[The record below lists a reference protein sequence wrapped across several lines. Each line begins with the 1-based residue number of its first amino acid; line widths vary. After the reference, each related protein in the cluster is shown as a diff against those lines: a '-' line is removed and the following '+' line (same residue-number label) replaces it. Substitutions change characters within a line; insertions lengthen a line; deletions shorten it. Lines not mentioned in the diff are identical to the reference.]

1 MKNKIKINDVTFNI
15 GNDKYSNGWYKE
27 KFADSVWEEY
37 TFRIIDYFSGKKN
50 IYLDVGSWIG
60 PTAIYSSYKYD
71 RVYAFEPDPVA
82 IDRLRLNLKA
92 NKDIKNII
100 IVPKLLSNKNGKSF
114 LGKRGSFGN
123 SLSREVDVSERDLE
137 NISDYKAVGSIT
149 IKQFFNAFR
158 VPASRVS
165 LIKVDIEGGEK
176 YLAKSLSKFLNQ
188 NKSHNISLYISIH
201 WNCLSELEVDK
212 ILNELFLVYKYC
224 HNMDSELIDKNNIL
238 SQRISNLLFSNEEHN
253 FGRRA

>member
-1 MKNKIKINDVTFNI
+1 MENKIKINDITFNI
-15 GNDKYSNGWYKE
+15 GDDQYTRRWYKE
-27 KFADSVWEEY
+27 KFTNSVWEEY
-37 TFRIIDYFSGKKN
+37 TFRIIDHFSGKEN

-82 IDRLRLNLKA
+82 IDRLRINLMA
-92 NKDIKNII
+92 NRDIENII
-100 IVPKLLSNKNGKSF
+100 IVPKLLSNKDGKS
-114 LGKRGSFGN
+114 LLCRIGSFGN
-123 SLSREVDVSERDLE
+123 SLSHEVDASERSLE
-137 NISDYKAVGSIT
+137 NISDYKDVESIT
-149 IKQFFNAFR
+149 IETFFNAFM

-165 LIKVDIEGGEK
+165 LIKVDIEGGER
-176 YLAKSLSKFLNQ
+176 YLAKSLSKFFSQ

-212 ILNELFLVYKYC
+212 ILNKLFFAYKYC
-224 HNMDSELIDKNNIL
+224 HNMDSELVDKNNIL
-238 SQRISNLLFSNEEHN
+238 SKRISNLLFSNEEHN